1 MYRTISPREGSWFP
15 SRSRCRRMPGSIW
28 FRRRRAR
35 IRRSCTHS
43 GNGWSLPPLLPPR
56 ANPEPV
62 RFFSH
67 RTKDLR
73 LVARLWHGTLPGHT
87 NRAPAGR
94 ISAKGRVEHGGD
106 ALMSQP
112 GSSETP
118 QIKSR
123 ISAILRATS
132 GNFLEQ
138 FDFFL
143 FGFYAQ
149 AIAKAFFP
157 AQNETAA
164 LLNAFG
170 VFWLGAL
177 MRPIGA
183 VVLGAYID
191 RIGRRQGLI
200 VTLAIMAVGTVVIA
214 FCPTYATI
222 GVAAPIIVLI
232 GRLLQGFSAGVEL
245 GGVSV
250 YLAEI
255 STPGNRGFYTSFQSS
270 SQQVA
275 IFVAAILGFVLSEM
289 MPADTVAAWGW
300 RIPFFI
306 GCLIIPFIFL
316 LRRTLE
322 ETPEFLKMKKHP
334 TASEVFAS
342 AVANWRIVILG
353 MMIAVLTT
361 TTFYFVTVYTP
372 TFGKNVLKL
381 SSADALLV
389 TVLVAV
395 GNFIWNPVGGALSDR
410 VGRKPVL
417 LAIATLS
424 LLTAYPAL
432 HWLVADPSFGKML
445 TVEMMFSFYF
455 GVYSGTMLGALVEI
469 VPAHVRTTCFS
480 MAFALAAGLFG
491 TFTPFASTWLIDHTG
506 DKASPGFWLMCA
518 AASGIVAAIV
528 IYRAGA
534 VERREAVAT

>member
-1 MYRTISPREGSWFP
+1 MSQ
-15 SRSRCRRMPGSIW
+15 SRS
-28 FRRRRAR
+28 
-35 IRRSCTHS
+35 
-43 GNGWSLPPLLPPR
+43 
-56 ANPEPV
+56 
-62 RFFSH
+62 
-67 RTKDLR
+67 
-73 LVARLWHGTLPGHT
+73 
-87 NRAPAGR
+87 
-94 ISAKGRVEHGGD
+94 
-106 ALMSQP
+106 SQ
-112 GSSETP
+112 TP

-123 ISAILRATS
+123 IGAILRATS

-157 AQNETAA
+157 SENETAA

-177 MRPIGA
+177 MRPVGA
-183 VVLGAYID
+183 IVLGAYID

-200 VTLAIMAVGTVVIA
+200 VTLSIMAVGTVVIA

-232 GRLLQGFSAGVEL
+232 ARLLQGFSAGVEL

-255 STPGNRGFYTSFQSS
+255 ATPGNRGFYTSFQSA

-275 IFVAAILGFVLSEM
+275 IFVASILGYILSQS
-289 MPADTVAAWGW
+289 MPAATVAAWGW
-300 RIPFFI
+300 RIPFFV
-306 GCLIIPFIFL
+306 GCLIIPVIFF

-322 ETPEFLKMKKHP
+322 ETPAFLAMKRHP
-334 TASEVFAS
+334 SASEVFAS
-342 AVANWRIVILG
+342 AMANWRIVILG

-372 TFGKNVLKL
+372 TFGKTVLKL
-381 SSADALLV
+381 STQDALLV
-389 TVLVAV
+389 TLLVAV
-395 GNFIWNPVGGALSDR
+395 TNFIWNPVGGAVSDR
-410 VGRKPVL
+410 LGRKPVL
-417 LAIATLS
+417 LAIAGLS
-424 LLTAYPAL
+424 FVTAYPAL
-432 HWLVADPSFGKML
+432 HWLVSAPSFGKLL

-455 GVYSGTMLGALVEI
+455 GVYSGAMLGCLVEI

-480 MAFALAAGLFG
+480 LAFALAAGLFG
-491 TFTPFASTWLIDHTG
+491 TFTPFVSTWLIDRTG
-506 DKASPGFWLMCA
+506 DKASPCYWLMFGA
-518 AASGIVAAIV
+518 ALGIIATLTVYRGGQTIEQRETVAA
-528 IYRAGA
+528 
-534 VERREAVAT
+534 